1 MANFLRGEN
10 QAITNPEPEVPSTGD
25 PITDRYL
32 NNVDYV
38 DNADNLQEADRQ
50 ALADWI
56 SNRPAQA
63 NTEEVVISPAVDQV
77 LANEQADSN
86 EPSALSNFLRGE
98 NQAITNPNDTPTR
111 EDMQILADWVRNR
124 PPADTNPNDTPT
136 QPVEEKND

>member
-1 MANFLRGEN
+1 M
-10 QAITNPEPEVPSTGD
+10 
-25 PITDRYL
+25 
-32 NNVDYV
+32 
-38 DNADNLQEADRQ
+38 
-50 ALADWI
+50 
-56 SNRPAQA
+56 
-63 NTEEVVISPAVDQV
+63 DQV